1 MAKKTLLEVRGMKW
15 SEHRRFEKRDYT
27 ADEGPRRI

>member
-15 SEHRRFEKRDYT
+15 SEHRRFEKETTPLTKYL
-27 ADEGPRRI
+27 E